1 MYDMARPS
9 SRVNARLRPALARK
23 LALVHRRTGKSVS
36 EIVSESLERYC
47 DASLAAGEAL
57 EAFENA
63 GFLASGTGPRDL
75 SSNYKDYLAD
85 SLAKKS

>member
-1 MYDMARPS
+1 MYDMSRPS

-47 DASLAAGEAL
+47 DANLGAGEAL
-57 EAFENA
+57 EAFESA
-63 GFLASGTGPRDL
+63 GFLAAGRGPADL
-75 SSNYKDYLAD
+75 SLNYKRYLTD